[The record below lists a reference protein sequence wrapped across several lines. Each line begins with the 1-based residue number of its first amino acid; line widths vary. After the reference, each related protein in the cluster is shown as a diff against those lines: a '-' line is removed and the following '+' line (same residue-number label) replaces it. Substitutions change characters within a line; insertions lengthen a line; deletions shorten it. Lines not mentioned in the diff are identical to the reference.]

1 MKLKHKLAYM
11 ECAHAFAKCSV
22 GVRLKVGSVIVKDN
36 KIISAG
42 YNALPEALNGLLE
55 DENGK
60 TKAEVRHAEKNA
72 LMGLIR
78 STNSSVGSSLFVT
91 HSPCYLCAVDIVD
104 AGIVEVYFDEKYRD
118 LKGVKH
124 LIDSGIKV
132 YKKHEEGFNE
142 FFVIEMDRGCD
153 TGIDMHLSP
162 DEIKH
167 CHSCC

>member
-22 GVRLKVGSVIVKDN
+22 GVRLKVGAVVVKDN

-42 YNALPEALNGLLE
+42 YNALPEALDGLLE

-78 STNSSVGSSLFVT
+78 STNSSVGSLLFVT

-104 AGIVEVYFDEKYRD
+104 AGIIEVYFDTEYRD
-118 LKGVKH
+118 YTGVNHLLKSGVK
-124 LIDSGIKV
+124 V
-132 YKKHEEGFNE
+132 FKKEGENFNE
-142 FFVIEMDRGCD
+142 ISYIGVDNCSD
-153 TGIDMHLSP
+153 PSNHLHLLPNES
-162 DEIKH
+162 EH
-167 CHSCC
+167 TCSC